1 MAPKTPLTCS
11 HCKRFVR
18 CVSDLKN
25 GMCTQCY
32 NSMRYKA
39 KKQESS
45 QSIQLPFPTVGNS
58 EGCIFKEC
66 FSNDLQ
72 LISKDIRNRV
82 GAIKS
87 CTIDIHSKACEK
99 HIEKMNNLSFNL
111 EEFQR
116 ISDSSQIE
124 ISSIS
129 KVIQDL
135 QKVAKNESS
144 KKSRFKYKTERQVK
158 SEIMMSKE
166 QFKEIK
172 RISKI
177 QGYKSDDSLYIYIYR
192 MVTGISERQL
202 SNIFQVT
209 ESVIRYHL
217 KKARTALQEN
227 FATKFLSLKGTP
239 IETIRSHTTEIARN
253 LFSQTKH
260 ILVLDGT
267 YIYVEKS
274 GNFLFQ
280 RKSFSGHKHRNLVK
294 FFMTVLTDGFALDVS
309 GPFEA
314 NISDANLLKDLIASE
329 QFQSK
334 FKPNEIIFIVDRGF
348 QNCINYVE
356 NLGYEIYMPT
366 CKDFKEKQLSTFE
379 ANKTRLVTKV
389 RFIVEVVNGIMKQ
402 KFNYFNKT
410 VPNTTLPTLKED
422 FTNCVALMNF
432 VNDGSFISDKNDF
445 SITDRMLSLMDKEN
459 KLINLVQQ
467 EKLTATVNCRST
479 KFELITELQDFSF
492 PQLDERQLKEFFCG
506 SYHYEIARS
515 YYAEHVKNNGRYQF
529 FVDREKFHIDYSKYK
544 ININP
549 KNLQLISAQMQSRH
563 SNATKYRVFILIN
576 SEKSFANSI
585 EYTYCTCKTGCRTI
599 GTCAHSASFIWY
611 LSYGRHLEN
620 IRQPAKY
627 LDTFFQSLIPL
638 PIREVD
644 GFEESDDEMIETESL
659 INNDQV
665 NDETYDNESLSEAS
679 ESSSDDSESNND
691 NQMSMDES
699 NDVNANNMDYD
710 SETTIMNS
718 DLGL

>member
-1 MAPKTPLTCS
+1 MAPKTPLTCA
-11 HCKRFVR
+11 HCKRFIR
-18 CVSDLKN
+18 CASDLKN

-32 NSMRYKA
+32 NSEHYKA

-45 QSIQLPFPTVGNS
+45 QSIQLAIPTVGS
-58 EGCIFKEC
+58 SSKCIFKNC

-87 CTIDIHSKACEK
+87 CIIELHSKTCEQ
-99 HIEKMNNLSFNL
+99 HIEMLNNLNFKL
-111 EEFQR
+111 EELQKK
-116 ISDSSQIE
+116 SDSSLIE
-124 ISSIS
+124 INSVS

-135 QKVAKNESS
+135 QKVAKTESS
-144 KKSRFKYKTERQVK
+144 KKNKFKYKTEYQVK
-158 SEIMMSKE
+158 KEIRMSKE
-166 QFKEIK
+166 QFKEVK
-172 RISKI
+172 KISKL
-177 QGYKSDDSLYIYIYR
+177 QGSRSDDSLYIYIYR
-192 MVTGISERQL
+192 MVTGISERHL
-202 SNIFQVT
+202 SNIFSINERT
-209 ESVIRYHL
+209 IRYHL

-227 FATKFLSLKGTP
+227 FANKFLSFQSTTN
-239 IETIRSHTTEIARN
+239 EVIRSHTTEIARN

-314 NISDANLLKDLIASE
+314 NISDSNLLKNLIASE
-329 QFQSK
+329 EFQRK
-334 FKPNEIIFIVDRGF
+334 FKASEVIFIVDRGF
-348 QNCINYVE
+348 QNCIDYVK

-366 CKDFKEKQLSTFE
+366 CKDFKEKQLSTIE
-379 ANKTRLVTKV
+379 ANRTRLVTKV

-402 KFNYFNKT
+402 KFSYFNKT

-422 FTNCVALMNF
+422 FINCVALMNF
-432 VNDGSFISDKNDF
+432 VNNGSFISDKNDI

-479 KFELITELQDFSF
+479 KFELVTELQDFSF
-492 PQLDERQLKEFFCG
+492 PQLDENQLKEFFCG

-515 YYAEHVKNNGRYQF
+515 YYAEHVKDNGRYQF
-529 FVDREKFHIDYSKYK
+529 FVDRAKFHIDYSKYK
-544 ININP
+544 IDINP
-549 KNLQLISAQMQSRH
+549 EKLQLISAQMQSRH

-576 SEKSFANSI
+576 SEKSFASSI

-638 PIREVD
+638 PIREID
-644 GFEESDDEMIETESL
+644 GSEESDDDLIETESL
-659 INNDQV
+659 IDNNNQENNEI
-665 NDETYDNESLSEAS
+665 NDDESASDDN
-679 ESSSDDSESNND
+679 ESSSDDYESDNN
-691 NQMSMDES
+691 NQMSVDDG
-699 NDVNANNMDYD
+699 NDDNANNMDYD
-710 SETTIMNS
+710 S
-718 DLGL
+718 